1 MTTKSK
7 KVYHV
12 VDQDTGE
19 TLSKHTRSNG
29 PSGARVWLK
38 AYKKNGFKV
47 AIHYRP
53 GSNDQH
59 AA

>member
-1 MTTKSK
+1 MTKTAK

-19 TLSKHTRSNG
+19 TLSKHRRKNG
-29 PSGARVWLK
+29 PSSATVWVK
-38 AYKKNGFKV
+38 AYREQGFKV

-53 GSNDQH
+53 GG
-59 AA
+59 